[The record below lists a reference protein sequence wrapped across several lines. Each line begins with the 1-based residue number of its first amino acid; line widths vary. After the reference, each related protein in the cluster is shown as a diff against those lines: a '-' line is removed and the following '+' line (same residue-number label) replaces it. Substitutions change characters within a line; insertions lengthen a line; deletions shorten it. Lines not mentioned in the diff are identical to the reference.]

1 MELVDVA
8 DSKSADG
15 DIMWVRVPPPAPNK
29 KSSLCCSF
37 LFAKVGENPH
47 RVRCAPA
54 GAIPRP
60 TDACGGSWAEVSHR
74 RHQKAQYPICGC
86 CAFLLCGE
94 DENPPG
100 EIRETPR
107 RQASAQPDWHG
118 RTHAALRQSHR
129 RHQTKRAAYAA
140 LFCCQGGREPTL
152 GEMCARPKG
161 LASRRRRQFPR
172 FHCISAS
179 ICYNIHRKAVFS

>member
-47 RVRCAPA
+47 WVRCAPA

-74 RHQKAQYPICGC
+74 RHHNCTPILIQCVSKWVC
-86 CAFLLCGE
+86 SFFLQ
-94 DENPPG
+94 
-100 EIRETPR
+100 TP
-107 RQASAQPDWHG
+107 
-118 RTHAALRQSHR
+118 
-129 RHQTKRAAYAA
+129 
-140 LFCCQGGREPTL
+140 
-152 GEMCARPKG
+152 
-161 LASRRRRQFPR
+161 
-172 FHCISAS
+172 
-179 ICYNIHRKAVFS
+179 